1 MMKQWGRQMAAAA
14 FAVATLSGCAGANLG
29 ALGDILGGAIGGQP
43 GGASQ
48 VVAEV
53 QGVDTRNQVIQI
65 RTQQGQTGNVYF
77 DQNTQVVYQNQQYP
91 VTALERG
98 DVVQIELQ
106 QTQQNQTYASR
117 ILVQQ
122 SAQDRGIQSGNTGT
136 TGQRVQLSGRVGQV
150 DYDRGSF
157 QVQTQQGTYV
167 VTLPYN
173 AGAANADY
181 FRRLRNGDTVRVEG
195 ALVANGR
202 LELYR
207 FL

>member
-1 MMKQWGRQMAAAA
+1 MMKKWCRQVAAAA
-14 FAVATLSGCAGANLG
+14 FAVATLSGCAGTNLG

-43 GGASQ
+43 GGASR

-65 RTQQGQTGNVYF
+65 RTEQGQTGNVLF
-77 DQNTQVVYQNQQYP
+77 DQNTQVIYQNQQYP

-98 DVVQIELQ
+98 DVVSIELQ
-106 QTQQNQTYASR
+106 QTQRNQTYASR

-122 SAQDRGIQSGNTGT
+122 SVQDRTGQVGSS
-136 TGQRVQLSGRVGQV
+136 TGQRVQITGRVGQV
-150 DYDRGSF
+150 DYDRGTF
-157 QVQTQQGTYV
+157 QVQTQQGTYL

-195 ALVANGR
+195 SLVANGR
-202 LELYR
+202 VELYR